1 MYLVSGDTGIFTGYS
16 MLQLGRVLE
25 GTYEVKSNYSRNLY
39 LYKVYTLPRNRLN
52 NTPVIPV
59 MDDNQQD

>member
-1 MYLVSGDTGIFTGYS
+1 MYLVSSDTGIFAGYS

-25 GTYEVKSNYSRNLY
+25 GTYEVKSNYRTN
-39 LYKVYTLPRNRLN
+39 LYKVYLIPRNRLN
-52 NTPVIPV
+52 NSPVILV